1 MNLLDNRSL
10 MQKLDE
16 SNQLNLIQQW
26 DQLLNKA
33 IETGS
38 SVNIPKELKFGKNS
52 SLLNYKQNFS
62 SIAIFGMGGSAISGD
77 YLASVLFHEK
87 TFDIPIQVIRGYN
100 IPKWINFRTLVIG
113 VSYSGNTRETLTCIF
128 HALNSKAPII
138 LLSSGGVVE
147 EVANKYSLPLVNLP
161 GGYQPRAAFPII
173 FGSILGL
180 FIKLFPQIKIE
191 NQLINLN
198 SILQNIININGPN
211 VPLKENDAK
220 QLAVKL
226 EKKIPL
232 VISSESSLA
241 MRWKGQINENAKMI
255 ASFDIFPEL
264 MHNTIQG
271 WENDLLS
278 NLEVIVLKL
287 NTDSN
292 EIIEKNKFCL
302 KIANENVKKDI
313 HLFEYNNKFLVEN
326 LVAAT
331 LFGDLVSIYLA
342 FLQSLDPSKIRLITE
357 MKNEFEPKLSQEFN
371 VKEELLSF

>member
-1 MNLLDNRSL
+1 
-10 MQKLDE
+10 
-16 SNQLNLIQQW
+16 
-26 DQLLNKA
+26 
-33 IETGS
+33 
-38 SVNIPKELKFGKNS
+38 
-52 SLLNYKQNFS
+52 
-62 SIAIFGMGGSAISGD
+62 
-77 YLASVLFHEK
+77 
-87 TFDIPIQVIRGYN
+87 
-100 IPKWINFRTLVIG
+100 
-113 VSYSGNTRETLTCIF
+113 
-128 HALNSKAPII
+128 LNSKAPII

-255 ASFDIFPEL
+255 ASFDIFPDL

>member
-1 MNLLDNRSL
+1 